1 MGVGVGAGGARTRRW
16 VDPVQAFQHSPRE
29 QAPESGLGNL
39 VAQRAW
45 RAFAAMSVASASTAA
60 STARRLTADRRQ
72 EIRDAFNLFDV
83 DGVGLI
89 PVSELEYALKALGV
103 RTDATEI
110 AAMLERIEA
119 RQEADAAAP
128 AGMITFAAFLA
139 CAADQ
144 LVRVLQKSI
153 P

>member
-1 MGVGVGAGGARTRRW
+1 
-16 VDPVQAFQHSPRE
+16 
-29 QAPESGLGNL
+29 
-39 VAQRAW
+39 
-45 RAFAAMSVASASTAA
+45 MSA

-110 AAMLERIEA
+110 AAMVERIEA
-119 RQEADAAAP
+119 RQETGTAAAAP
-128 AGMITFAAFLA
+128 AGLITFAAFLA

-144 LVRVLQKSI
+144 LVRCVAEGPKRLARLLTAAAFAPPQTQN
-153 P
+153 PLDAPRP